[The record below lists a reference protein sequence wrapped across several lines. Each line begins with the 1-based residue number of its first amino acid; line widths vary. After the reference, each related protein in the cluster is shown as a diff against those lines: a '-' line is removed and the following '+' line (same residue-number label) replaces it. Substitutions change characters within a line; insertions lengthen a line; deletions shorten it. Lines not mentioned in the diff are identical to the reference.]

1 MADTE
6 IEQAVTAF
14 AARAAARPHGA
25 VSRGDATDDDAE
37 VMMIV
42 AAVSH

>member
-1 MADTE
+1 MAGTE

-14 AARAAARPHGA
+14 AACSPARPHGP
-25 VSRGDATDDDAE
+25 VPGGDAADDDAE

-42 AAVSH
+42 APV

>member
-14 AARAAARPHGA
+14 AARAPVRPHGP
-25 VSRGDATDDDAE
+25 VPGGDAAADDPEA
-37 VMMIV
+37 MMIV
-42 AAVSH
+42 APVSS